1 MNTELIRHR
10 ILEQYEAFSP
20 TEKRVADYLLYARG
34 DELPSSGEIAR
45 ELYVSEATLT
55 RFAKRCG
62 FHGFRE
68 LRYSFPDTPVPSSAP
83 LPDPSTGRVENA
95 YQSLLERTFSSIDGK
110 AVERIAQM
118 LPQAD
123 KILICGIGHS
133 GISALE
139 YRMRLLRIGLNVE
152 ASNESHML
160 RIMASLLTENSMLIA
175 LSVSGTTKEIVQALQ
190 IARSK
195 GSATVL
201 ITAAQNPA
209 GEEYCNEILR
219 TGSIRNLTSGIIV
232 SPQLPLLFVFD
243 LLYSRLISNNYSTAM
258 TAHGATLTA
267 LGIKPPPEE
276 ARHHAQERSDKTE
289 STGKEDSHES
299 SRH

>member
-20 TEKRVADYLLYARG
+20 TERRVADYLLYARG

-45 ELYVSEATLT
+45 ELYVSEAALT

-68 LRYSFPDTPVPSSAP
+68 LRYSFPDTPVPSSTP
-83 LPDPSTGRVENA
+83 QPDPSTGRVENV
-95 YQSLLERTFSSIDGK
+95 YQSLLERTFASIDEE
-110 AVERIAQM
+110 AVRRVARM

-139 YRMRLLRIGLNVE
+139 YRMRLLRIGLNTEV
-152 ASNESHML
+152 SNESHML
-160 RIMASLLTENSMLIA
+160 RIMASLLTENSLLLA
-175 LSVSGTTKEIVQALQ
+175 LSVSGRTKEIVQALQ

-201 ITAAQNPA
+201 ITAAENPA
-209 GEEYCNEILR
+209 GEKYCDEILR
-219 TGSIRNLTSGIIV
+219 TGSIRNLTSGIVV
-232 SPQLPLLFVFD
+232 SPQLPLLFIFD
-243 LLYSRLISNNYSTAM
+243 LLYSQLISNDYSTAM

-267 LGIKPPPEE
+267 LGIKPPSEGAMRYP
-276 ARHHAQERSDKTE
+276 QEKNENDETFS
-289 STGKEDSHES
+289 KEDSYGS